1 MARDRL
7 TTLQVKRAHDKG
19 EPVLLPDGA
28 GLYLRKQSASGTSWT
43 LRYRFGG
50 RDRWMALGSYPDM
63 ELADARKA
71 ARAKRT
77 LVDAG
82 RDPLLE
88 KQRDIDAQIKASAA
102 KKARGKFKDL
112 AEDWYET
119 EIKGG
124 RLKHPAVPRRYLD
137 KYMLPEFGD
146 TVPADITPAMAA
158 RLLARVGKTA
168 PTAANDLLRHMRRVF
183 RFAVRRHLMASSP
196 VADFNLSDAGGQESA
211 RQRSLSRDE
220 LERLFKVLRDSP
232 SFGGTNLLTIK
243 LLLALGVRKGE
254 LLGAKWSEFDL
265 DGATDLGPVW
275 QLPAKRTKTSA
286 ALSIPLAPSV
296 VEWLKALRE
305 VACGSEFVLPKR
317 RRDRRQRALHVGI
330 DTLNAALAGVDHGL
344 DEFTIHDLRRTMR
357 THLSSLGIRSEVA
370 ERCLNH
376 KLPGLQGVYNT
387 HDYFAERKA
396 ALETWAALLLEIERG
411 ERKVTPMRSR
421 RSSS

>member
-1 MARDRL
+1 M
-7 TTLQVKRAHDKG
+7 
-19 EPVLLPDGA
+19 
-28 GLYLRKQSASGTSWT
+28 
-43 LRYRFGG
+43 
-50 RDRWMALGSYPDM
+50 
-63 ELADARKA
+63 
-71 ARAKRT
+71 
-77 LVDAG
+77 
-82 RDPLLE
+82 
-88 KQRDIDAQIKASAA
+88 
-102 KKARGKFKDL
+102 
-112 AEDWYET
+112 
-119 EIKGG
+119 
-124 RLKHPAVPRRYLD
+124 PRRYLD
-137 KYMLPEFGD
+137 KYILPEFGD

-158 RLLARVGKTA
+158 RLLARVGKKA
-168 PTAANDLLRHMRRVF
+168 PTAANDLLRYMRRVF

-211 RQRSLSRDE
+211 RQRALSRDE
-220 LERLFKVLRDSP
+220 LERLFKALRGAP

-243 LLLALGVRKGE
+243 LLVALGVRKGE

-265 DGATDLGPVW
+265 YGATELGPVW
-275 QLPAKRTKTSA
+275 RLPAKRTKTSA
-286 ALSIPLAPSV
+286 PLSIPLAPAV
-296 VEWLKALRE
+296 VGWLKALRE

-396 ALETWAALLLEIERG
+396 ALETWTALLLEIERG
-411 ERKVTPMRSR
+411 ERKVAPTRSR
-421 RSSS
+421 RLNS